1 MHLHFDA
8 AYSGYLTLNEQ
19 SFDNFV
25 CHVHGDETV
34 RLYNGDQLQN
44 KICLYKTSSKHRSR
58 SFNKVI

>member
-25 CHVHGDETV
+25 CHFHGDETV
-34 RLYNGDQLQN
+34 RLKNVDQLQN
-44 KICLYKTSSKHRSR
+44 KICLNKTS
-58 SFNKVI
+58 